1 MEVTNTCLRPKRK
14 PLQILTHTHTRQTR
28 PPTTNPTIQIATKT
42 SNDSFYDNEVLR
54 REQIMMSVCH
64 VWERDW
70 MNGDEYTPPWIRTP
84 DELKVTRR
92 QRLRSYP
99 IEIFPVQQ
107 SVTRGDISE
116 KVNVDSETC
125 VDKISNEE
133 IVGL

>member
-14 PLQILTHTHTRQTR
+14 PLQILTQTQSRQTR
-28 PPTTNPTIQIATKT
+28 STPNPTIQIATKT
-42 SNDSFYDNEVLR
+42 SNDSCYDNEVIR

-64 VWERDW
+64 AWERDW

-107 SVTRGDISE
+107 SIIKEDMSE
-116 KVNVDSETC
+116 QLNFSGEMC
-125 VDKISNEE
+125 VDRISNEE
-133 IVGL
+133 IVGS

>member
-14 PLQILTHTHTRQTR
+14 PLQILTQTQSRQTR
-28 PPTTNPTIQIATKT
+28 PTPNPTIQIATKT

-64 VWERDW
+64 AWERDW

-84 DELKVTRR
+84 DELKITRR

-107 SVTRGDISE
+107 SIIKEDMSKQLNFSGE
-116 KVNVDSETC
+116 MC
-125 VDKISNEE
+125 VDRISNEE
-133 IVGL
+133 IAGS